1 MDIKRTT
8 NFSFGKLSSN
18 LDKIINQY
26 TEGFVKDS
34 AEGTKQKID
43 KGVKPDINDITKN
56 IRTKRKQ
63 RRTPP
68 LKASGKLYNSIKQ
81 NKNNLEML
89 YYGFKHEKGF
99 ITRPNSMIPNKK
111 VEARPFITTTAKNK
125 EKLDKKFIQDVNKAL
140 KK

>member
-1 MDIKRTT
+1 MDIKITT
-8 NFSFGKLSSN
+8 NFSFNKLLSN

-43 KGVKPDINDITKN
+43 KGVKPDIEKITKD

-63 RRTPP
+63 RKTPP

-81 NKNNLEML
+81 NKNHLEMIH
-89 YYGFKHEKGF
+89 YGFKHEEGF
-99 ITRPNSMIPNKK
+99 TTASDSMIPNKK
-111 VEARPFITTTAKNK
+111 VQARPFITTTAKNK
-125 EKLDKKFIQDVNKAL
+125 EKLDKKFIESVNNAL

>member
-1 MDIKRTT
+1 MDIKITT

-26 TEGFVKDS
+26 TESFVKDS

-43 KGVKPDINDITKN
+43 KGVRPDIEKITKD
-56 IRTKRKQ
+56 IRTKRTQ

-68 LKASGKLYNSIKQ
+68 LKASGALYKSIKQ

-89 YYGFKHEKGF
+89 YYGIDHHKGF
-99 ITRPNSMIPNKK
+99 TTHPKSMIPNKK
-111 VEARPFITTTAKNK
+111 VPARPFITTTAKNK

>member
-1 MDIKRTT
+1 MDIKITT
-8 NFSFGKLSSN
+8 NFSFSKLSSN

-26 TEGFVKDS
+26 TESFVKDS

-43 KGVKPDINDITKN
+43 KVVKPDINDITKN

-63 RRTPP
+63 RKTPP
-68 LKASGKLYNSIKQ
+68 LKASGALYNSIKQ
-81 NKNNLEML
+81 NKNSLEML
-89 YYGFKHEKGF
+89 YYGFKHQKGF
-99 ITRPNSMIPNKK
+99 TTSSNSMIPNKK

-125 EKLDKKFIQDVNKAL
+125 EKLNKKFIQDVNKAL